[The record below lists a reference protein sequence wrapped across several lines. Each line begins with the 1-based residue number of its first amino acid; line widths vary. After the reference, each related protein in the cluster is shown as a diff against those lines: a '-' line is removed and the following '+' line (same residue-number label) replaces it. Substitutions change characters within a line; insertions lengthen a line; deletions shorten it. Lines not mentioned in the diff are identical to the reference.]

1 MPDNVLR
8 GWVVVNLPSH
18 TGWQQLPG
26 IRRDLDRA
34 VRAHLRS
41 RCRGVIVDH
50 SSVLALD
57 DAVFVALVRAYV
69 HTHTLGHPLRLVIPP
84 GRRQLQHIVHNIGLS
99 TILGVYPCLQA
110 AVLGAPAFPTKVHPA
125 RIQPVV
131 EALRQL
137 SWRAHGLSLPQTSPI
152 HADLSAKHFPPADL
166 TVTVD
171 PAEARD
177 RVRISAHG
185 AFTLA
190 GVRRLAE
197 VLTSLVDR
205 NVPHLRLEAI
215 GPSQGGDLLPVLM
228 AIRWRTVALQGCLH
242 LPDPPQWIHRILT
255 REGLLQSFGPCAD
268 CSSHGR
274 RAFSQTA
281 REAQKIRNVRKTEEP
296 LPGPDSRVDQV
307 EQ

>member
-8 GWVVVNLPSH
+8 GWVVVNLPAH

-50 SSVLALD
+50 SGVLAVD
-57 DAVFVALVRAYV
+57 DAVFAALVRAYV
-69 HTHTLGHPLRLVIPP
+69 YTHTLGHPLRLVIPP
-84 GRRQLQHIVHNIGLS
+84 GRRQLQHIAHSIGLS
-99 TILGVYPCLQA
+99 AILGIYPCLQA
-110 AVLGAPAFPTKVHPA
+110 AVLGAPAFPAKVHPA

-131 EALRQL
+131 EALRHL
-137 SWRAHGLSLPQTSPI
+137 SWRAHGPSLPQASPI
-152 HADLSAKHFPPADL
+152 HADLSAKPFPPADL
-166 TVTVD
+166 TVSVD
-171 PAEARD
+171 PAESGDGA
-177 RVRISAHG
+177 RISAHG
-185 AFTLA
+185 AFTRA
-190 GVRRLAE
+190 GVQRLAE

-205 NVPHLRLEAI
+205 NIPHLCLEAI

-228 AIRWRTVALQGCLH
+228 AVRWRTVALHGCLH
-242 LPDPPQWIHRILT
+242 LPDPPQWIHRLLT
-255 REGLLQSFGPCAD
+255 REGLLHSFGPCAE

-274 RAFSQTA
+274 RAFAQKA
-281 REAQKIRNVRKTEEP
+281 REAREAEKPGRSV